1 MMSSLKIL
9 SAKQQIVDIHKA
21 EELRHM
27 AKFKSGSERDA
38 LIHKAKMLEESVRL
52 VREYIKTLSN

>member
-38 LIHKAKMLEESVRL
+38 LIHKAEMREEGVRL
-52 VREYIKTLSN
+52 VRERIKRLSN